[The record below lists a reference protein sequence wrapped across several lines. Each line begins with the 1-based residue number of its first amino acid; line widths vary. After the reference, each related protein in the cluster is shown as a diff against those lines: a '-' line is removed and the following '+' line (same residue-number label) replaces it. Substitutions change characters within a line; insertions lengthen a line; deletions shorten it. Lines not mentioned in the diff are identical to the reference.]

1 MRLLIWS
8 QYFWPENFHINE
20 VTRQL
25 SAQGVEVTVLTG
37 KPNYPEGRI
46 FSGYRSSGVQRETH
60 DGYEVIRMPLKER
73 GTGAAMGLIL
83 NYLSFVFSGYLV
95 APLALRG
102 RQFDAVFVYAPS
114 PLIQALPAIL
124 VAWLKGA
131 PLILW
136 VQDIWPDALQATGF
150 VKNTW
155 LLRGVE
161 VLIRHIYRRCD
172 SILIQ
177 SEGFRS
183 SVEKL
188 VDDPGK
194 VRFFPNSA
202 DAMPDRPSTNAS
214 SGSVIAKDIAKSFS
228 VVFAGNIGTVQSCET
243 IVAAAG
249 LLQKY
254 PEIRFYLVGSGSMAE
269 TIANKI
275 SAERLDNVVMT
286 GRVQADE
293 IPGIYAA
300 ASVLLLSFQHNSKLS
315 ATIPSKL
322 QGYLAAGKPI
332 IASSD
337 GEPARVLNK
346 AGAGLTCVPGDPQA
360 LAKAVLELHEMTP
373 EERDALGMNGQR
385 YFMANF
391 HLPDRI
397 AELITHIKD
406 LVEIR

>member
-46 FSGYRSSGVQRETH
+46 FAGYRSSGVQREAH
-60 DGYEVIRMPLKER
+60 DGYEVIRMPIKER
-73 GTGAAMGLIL
+73 GTGSARGLIL

-202 DAMPDRPSTNAS
+202 AAMTDQPSANAS
-214 SGSVIAKDIAKSFS
+214 SGSVVAKDIAKSFS

-346 AGAGLTCVPGDPQA
+346 AGAGLTCGPGDPQA

-397 AELITHIKD
+397 AE
-406 LVEIR
+406 

>member
-20 VTRQL
+20 VTYHL
-25 SAQGVEVTVLTG
+25 STQGVEVTVLTG

-46 FSGYRSSGVQRETH
+46 FAGYRSSGVQREAH
-60 DGYEVIRMPLKER
+60 DGYEVIRMPIKER
-73 GTGAAMGLIL
+73 GTGSARGLIL
-83 NYLSFVFSGYLV
+83 NYLSFVFSGYFV
-95 APLALRG
+95 APVALRG
-102 RQFDAVFVYAPS
+102 MQFDAVFVYAPS

-124 VAWLKGA
+124 VAWLKDA

-136 VQDIWPDALQATGF
+136 VQDLWPDALQATGF

-155 LLRGVE
+155 LLRGME

-202 DAMPDRPSTNAS
+202 EPIPEQPSTSAS
-214 SGSVIAKDIAKSFS
+214 SGSVVAEDIAKSFS

-249 LLQKY
+249 LLHEY
-254 PEIRFYLVGSGSMAE
+254 PEIRFFLVGSGSMAE

-275 SAERLDNVVMT
+275 SDERLDNVVMT

-293 IPGIYAA
+293 IPGIYAV
-300 ASVLLLSFQHNSKLS
+300 ASVLLLSFQPDSTLS

-346 AGAGLTCVPGDPQA
+346 AGAGLTCAPGDPQA
-360 LAKAVLELHEMTP
+360 LAKAVLELYEMAP
-373 EERDALGMNGQR
+373 EERDALGMKGKK

-397 AELITHIKD
+397 AELITHIED
-406 LVEIR
+406 LVEIH